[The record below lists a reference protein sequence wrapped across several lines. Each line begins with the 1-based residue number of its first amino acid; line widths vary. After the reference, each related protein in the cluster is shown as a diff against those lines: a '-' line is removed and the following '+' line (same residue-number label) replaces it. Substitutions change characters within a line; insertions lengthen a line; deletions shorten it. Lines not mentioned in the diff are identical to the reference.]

1 MKTFKEYI
9 EMTEAKM
16 SDEEVLSACKAI
28 VKNGDDKAKEFAQ
41 GLIDYYNKE
50 KSFHPNQ
57 VSGLQNIMKNA
68 SFQMAK
74 KD

>member
-9 EMTEAKM
+9 NEAKM
-16 SDEEVLSACKAI
+16 TDEEILSVCKTI
-28 VKNGDDKAKEFAQ
+28 VKNGDTKAKEFAQ
-41 GLIDYYNKE
+41 GMIDYHGKE

-74 KD
+74 K

>member
-1 MKTFKEYI
+1 MKSFKEYI
-9 EMTEAKM
+9 NEAKM
-16 SDEEVLSACKAI
+16 SDEEVISAAKAL
-28 VKNGDDKAKEFAQ
+28 VKNGDDKAKEFGQ
-41 GLIDYYNKE
+41 GLIDYYAKE

-74 KD
+74 K

>member
-1 MKTFKEYI
+1 MIKFSEYI
-9 EMTEAKM
+9 TGINEAKM
-16 SDEEVLSACKAI
+16 SNEDILSACKTI

-41 GLIDYYNKE
+41 GLIDYYAKE
-50 KSFHPNQ
+50 NSFHPNQ

-74 KD
+74 K